1 MAISFSLTNNA
12 SGRFAINSSTGAV
25 TTLAGSI
32 AAGTYNIV
40 VRATD
45 GSGWF
50 KDTTFPITVA
60 ASGGGGGTIVGAWGT
75 PGTTGTVSGNDF
87 AVTGGQA
94 HGSCRVGPGHTSGKY
109 TAEFEVILNGN
120 SGVTKPQL
128 GFGIADAGT
137 NVSSYLGANPR
148 SGMYWLELDQVFAS
162 GVTSGG
168 TIAAADLGVTGVGA
182 KFQVHLD
189 IDNGK
194 AWLSKNG
201 VVLGS
206 GSPNPV
212 TGVAPFLT
220 FTPGGFTWS
229 IGATGMAF
237 GGDVKLRLASSLSS
251 AAPSGYTAMLGA

>member
-128 GFGIADAGT
+128 GFGI
-137 NVSSYLGANPR
+137 R
-148 SGMYWLELDQVFAS
+148 
-162 GVTSGG
+162 
-168 TIAAADLGVTGVGA
+168 AAL
-182 KFQVHLD
+182 
-189 IDNGK
+189 
-194 AWLSKNG
+194 
-201 VVLGS
+201 
-206 GSPNPV
+206 
-212 TGVAPFLT
+212 
-220 FTPGGFTWS
+220 
-229 IGATGMAF
+229 
-237 GGDVKLRLASSLSS
+237 
-251 AAPSGYTAMLGA
+251 